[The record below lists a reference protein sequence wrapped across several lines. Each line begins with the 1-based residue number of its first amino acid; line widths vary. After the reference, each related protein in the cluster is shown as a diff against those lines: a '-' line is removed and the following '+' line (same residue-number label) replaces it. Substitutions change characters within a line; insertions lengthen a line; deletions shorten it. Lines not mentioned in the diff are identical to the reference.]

1 MIREIQYA
9 PREVRADLSGFDAI
23 EYSRFKYG
31 ATKIAGEYA
40 QEILDVIR
48 QEIMGQS
55 VEVVFSP
62 NSFLPTASHSIA
74 NQLLELLLTEGMDAT
89 RLQVRRK
96 STYTRDYGKMNAQE
110 RMRMIS
116 GDSYAF
122 VSTPRPEATLVFI
135 DDVSITGTHQAVL
148 ESLCHRSGIKNRQVH
163 AYYGARRDNNLSASI
178 EAELNHAFI
187 KTAEQALELIY
198 QPDFV
203 LNTRMTKFLLADA
216 SFPNFVSALPNQFRR
231 NLLNGARGNQYA
243 AIAAYRHNF
252 ELLVRSQD
260 PEMFPLER

>member
-1 MIREIQYA
+1 MQLRCL
-9 PREVRADLSGFDAI
+9 RCRSSRARDTTI
-23 EYSRFKYG
+23 
-31 ATKIAGEYA
+31 
-40 QEILDVIR
+40 
-48 QEIMGQS
+48 
-55 VEVVFSP
+55 
-62 NSFLPTASHSIA
+62 H
-74 NQLLELLLTEGMDAT
+74 
-89 RLQVRRK
+89 RLQ
-96 STYTRDYGKMNAQE
+96 QQ
-110 RMRMIS
+110 MIS
-116 GDSYAF
+116 NANNPECVVCRILGQIAQKTQNSHLH
-122 VSTPRPEATLVFI
+122 STLHSTNHALTYNI
-135 DDVSITGTHQAVL
+135 ASITGTHQAVL

-163 AYYGARRDNNLSASI
+163 AYYGARRDNNLCASI